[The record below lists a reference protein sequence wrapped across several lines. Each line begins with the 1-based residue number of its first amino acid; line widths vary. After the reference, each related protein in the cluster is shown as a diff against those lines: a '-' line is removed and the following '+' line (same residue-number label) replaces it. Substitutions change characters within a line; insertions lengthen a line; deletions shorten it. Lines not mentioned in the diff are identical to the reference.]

1 MRTPRRIQQKMFYSQ
16 PDEKITAYKRDKDGN
31 IIYDVKTHLPLK
43 TGENRVGYGEA
54 IEFRNS
60 ITADLTADE
69 LAAFGADA
77 NSKAKLTYRNGEYSF
92 MTGTR
97 IWRTSEVEYIGGNVN
112 EKTADYEVVKVIKGR
127 NFTRCLLKEIVK

>member
-1 MRTPRRIQQKMFYSQ
+1 MRTPRRIQQKMYYSQ
-16 PDEKITAYKRDKDGN
+16 PDEKIIVYKRDIHGDV
-31 IIYDVKTHLPLK
+31 IIDPKTNKPLK
-43 TGENRVGYGEA
+43 TGENRIGYGEA
-54 IEFRNS
+54 VEFYNS

-97 IWRTSEVEYIGGNVN
+97 IWRTSEVKYIGQNVD
-112 EKTADYEVVKVIKGR
+112 EKSADYEILKVIKGR

>member
-16 PDEKITAYKRDKDGN
+16 PDEKITVYKRDKDGN
-31 IIYDVKTHLPLK
+31 IIYDAKTHLPLK
-43 TGENRVGYGEA
+43 TGENRVGYGSA

>member
-1 MRTPRRIQQKMFYSQ
+1 MRTPRRIQQKMYYSQ
-16 PDEKITAYKRDKDGN
+16 PDEQIIVYKRDKDGN
-31 IIYDVKTHLPLK
+31 IIYDAKTHKPLK

-54 IEFRNS
+54 VEFLNS

-97 IWRTSEVEYIGGNVN
+97 IWRTSEVEYIGLNVN
-112 EKTADYEVVKVIKGR
+112 EKTADYEVVKVLKGR

>member
-1 MRTPRRIQQKMFYSQ
+1 MRTPRRIQQKMYYSQ
-16 PDEKITAYKRDKDGN
+16 PDTKITVYKRDIHGD
-31 IIYDVKTHLPLK
+31 IIFDPKTHLPLL
-43 TGENRVGYGEA
+43 TGENRIGYGEA
-54 IEFRNS
+54 VEFYNS

-92 MTGTR
+92 MTGTK
-97 IWRTSEVEYIGGNVN
+97 IWRTSEVKYIGQNVDD
-112 EKTADYEVVKVIKGR
+112 KSADYEVMKVIIGR